1 MKIPSLVLIILSS
14 IIIMANRSGRS
25 AVSGNGATTAPGESG
40 THCGS
45 FGCHFSGS
53 FDPVAS
59 IRLLSTDSMPVN
71 AYIPGEEYIIEVNA
85 DYTGNPAGFG
95 FQMVALKSSD
105 NSGVSGYE
113 NLPNRVRSV
122 NIGNRQ
128 YIEQSNILEPKP
140 IHLNWEAPEEGT
152 GAIDLYAA
160 VNVVNGN
167 GSTSGDGADTTRLQI
182 IEEQL
187 SNTFELASRDTRI
200 YPNPASSIVNVQS
213 NQDIREI
220 IVMDI
225 SGRKLLSQN
234 NAQKPIDV
242 RGLDKGIYILILN
255 YSDGTRESSRLSVQ
269 F

>member
-1 MKIPSLVLIILSS
+1 
-14 IIIMANRSGRS
+14 
-25 AVSGNGATTAPGESG
+25 
-40 THCGS
+40 
-45 FGCHFSGS
+45 
-53 FDPVAS
+53 
-59 IRLLSTDSMPVN
+59 
-71 AYIPGEEYIIEVNA
+71 
-85 DYTGNPAGFG
+85 
-95 FQMVALKSSD
+95 MVALKSSD

-225 SGRKLLSQN
+225 SGRKLLSQT
-234 NAQKPIDV
+234 NAQKTIDV